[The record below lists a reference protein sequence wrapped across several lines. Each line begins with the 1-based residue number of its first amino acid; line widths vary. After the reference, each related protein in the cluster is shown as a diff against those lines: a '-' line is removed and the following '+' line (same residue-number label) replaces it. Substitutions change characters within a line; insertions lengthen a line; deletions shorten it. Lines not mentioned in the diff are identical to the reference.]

1 MHAASFAPIREELQV
16 LGTGFR
22 RLCVP
27 KVNPEILDRLIR
39 VNARPHRRCDR
50 PDDAQGS
57 TPVSYRTILVHLNDS
72 RRARKLLRH
81 AVEIARAFEAR
92 LIGLHVSP
100 TFHGRVAD
108 PDYPHIPA
116 LEGLKFSRDEEADH
130 LRAIFDEVTNSE
142 RFCSAFRSIAAELS
156 APAKIVLAR
165 ARAADLVIASQADR
179 EWPLSALLDCS
190 DRLAVESGRPVLIVP
205 NASERPAL
213 PKTAIVAWNQSREAT
228 RAMFE
233 ALPLLKGARTVELL
247 ILQEPGT
254 DGRLDIQTDQAT
266 LPASA
271 IVEALAAHGIK
282 LTVSALTAPGISA
295 GEQICARASERHA
308 DLIVMG
314 AYGHSRLR
322 EFVFGGATRHVLANM
337 MVPTLF
343 SH

>member
-1 MHAASFAPIREELQV
+1 M
-16 LGTGFR
+16 GTGFR

-100 TFHGRVAD
+100 TFHGRVVD
-108 PDYPHIPA
+108 PDYPHVPA

-130 LRAIFDEVTNSE
+130 LRAIFDEFSNGE
-142 RFCSAFRSIAAELS
+142 RFGGDVCRFSGEFHLVTAEH
-156 APAKIVLAR
+156 ADPAQIVVAR
-165 ARAADLVIASQADR
+165 ARAADLIIASQADR
-179 EWPLSALLDCS
+179 EWRLSSLLDCS
-190 DRLAVESGRPVLIVP
+190 DRIAIESGRPVLIVP
-205 NASERPAL
+205 NANKSPAL
-213 PKTAIVAWNQSREAT
+213 PKMAIVAWDQSREAT

-233 ALPLLKGARTVELL
+233 ALPLLRRARTVELL
-247 ILQEPGT
+247 ILQEPHTGA
-254 DGRLDIQTDQAT
+254 RLDAQTNQTILA
-266 LPASA
+266 PSA
-271 IVEALAAHGIK
+271 VAEALGEHDIK
-282 LTVSALTAPGISA
+282 LKITTLETSAACVGD
-295 GEQICARASERHA
+295 QICARASEQHA

>member
-1 MHAASFAPIREELQV
+1 M
-16 LGTGFR
+16 
-22 RLCVP
+22 
-27 KVNPEILDRLIR
+27 
-39 VNARPHRRCDR
+39 
-50 PDDAQGS
+50 
-57 TPVSYRTILVHLNDS
+57 SYRTILVHLNDS

-81 AVEIARAFEAR
+81 AAEIARPFEAR

-100 TFHGRVAD
+100 TFHGRVVD

-130 LRAIFDEVTNSE
+130 LRSIFDEVTSSE
-142 RFCSAFRSIAAELS
+142 RFCGAFCSITAERS
-156 APAKIVLAR
+156 APAQIVLAR
-165 ARAADLVIASQADR
+165 ARAADLIIASQADS
-179 EWPLSALLDCS
+179 EWPLSKMLDCS
-190 DRLAVESGRPVLIVP
+190 DRLVVESGRPVLMVP
-205 NASERPAL
+205 NANDRPAL
-213 PKTAIVAWNQSREAT
+213 PKTAIVSWNQSREAT

-254 DGRLDIQTDQAT
+254 DRRGHIGRDETT

-271 IVEALAAHGIK
+271 ITETLAAHGVK
-282 LTVSALTAPGISA
+282 LTVTTLTAPGLSA
-295 GEQICARASERHA
+295 GEQICARASEQHA

-314 AYGHSRLR
+314 AYGHSRFR

-337 MVPTLF
+337 TVPTLF